1 MKTKKTINKL
11 GLNKETVA
19 NLENHEMNAVQG
31 GTDLTAASC
40 YVHFLS
46 KCICKDP
53 VSNSCACPQTM

>member
-31 GTDLTAASC
+31 GTNLTAASC
-40 YVHFLS
+40 YAHPFS
-46 KCICKDP
+46 KCICKITIGY
-53 VSNSCACPQTM
+53 SCDCQQTM